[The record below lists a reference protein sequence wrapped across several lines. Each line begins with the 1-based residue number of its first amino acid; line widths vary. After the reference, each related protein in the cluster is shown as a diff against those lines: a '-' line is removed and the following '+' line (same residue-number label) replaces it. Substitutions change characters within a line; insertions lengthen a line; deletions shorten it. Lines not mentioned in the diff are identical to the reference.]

1 MCVLCQHKQRKKDKR
16 KTPKMENE
24 KTLKTSKPISE
35 SEKFTKNMKT
45 REKYRI
51 QIMRES
57 KEKSERKQKKCYSE

>member
-1 MCVLCQHKQRKKDKR
+1 
-16 KTPKMENE
+16 MENE

-57 KEKSERKQKKCYSE
+57 KEKSERKQKKVLK